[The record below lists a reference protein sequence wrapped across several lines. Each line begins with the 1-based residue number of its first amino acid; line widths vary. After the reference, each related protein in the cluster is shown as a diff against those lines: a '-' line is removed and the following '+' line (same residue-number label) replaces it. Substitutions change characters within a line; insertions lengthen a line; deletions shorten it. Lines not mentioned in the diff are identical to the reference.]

1 MFGNTDYWVIS
12 LGIQHWTFGHWQK
25 NLKLNAFEGHFNL
38 FWNGMLATSK
48 KRENFDFQNWILK
61 TKFIISFAKII
72 LLKYPR
78 YFLSKCTFFIIESRY
93 NFVCRSWSKIKIKH
107 KSKRKLWTS
116 SHLGKIPS
124 NFVSPC
130 WNFSTHL
137 TLILMIVR
145 GQGFCLPGHHSNE
158 IDT

>member
-1 MFGNTDYWVIS
+1 
-12 LGIQHWTFGHWQK
+12 
-25 NLKLNAFEGHFNL
+25 
-38 FWNGMLATSK
+38 MLATSK
-48 KRENFDFQNWILK
+48 KKKNFDFHNWILK
-61 TKFIISFAKII
+61 TKFIISFEKII
-72 LLKYPR
+72 LIKYPTH
-78 YFLSKCTFFIIESRY
+78 FLSQCLLKVRFSLLNLSQVIIL
-93 NFVCRSWSKIKIKH
+93 FVKVGPNVSSLSYQIKRKH

-116 SHLGKIPS
+116 SLFCIIPS